1 MQKQIIKRIITST
14 TIPRYVPPG
23 GRFLARNLPREN
35 LLQVVL
41 FPAVIILH
49 KDSVLGIGGH
59 WGIVLGSVP
68 LDVLISVGIVV
79 LIWIVVLVRIVL
91 IVRI

>member
-1 MQKQIIKRIITST
+1 MVSYLQRITNNQKNNNEYNHS
-14 TIPRYVPPG
+14 
-23 GRFLARNLPREN
+23 
-35 LLQVVL
+35 QVLHFVL

-49 KDSVLGIGGH
+49 KDSVLGIGEH